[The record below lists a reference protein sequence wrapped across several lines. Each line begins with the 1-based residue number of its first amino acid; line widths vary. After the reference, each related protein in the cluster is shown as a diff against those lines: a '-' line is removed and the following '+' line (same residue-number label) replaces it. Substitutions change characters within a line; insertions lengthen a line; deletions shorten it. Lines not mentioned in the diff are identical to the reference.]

1 MAKKLVKKQDGG
13 ASNKAQRV
21 INRTT
26 NKINRLENRANKA
39 ETKAIKAYDNYN
51 SPSVS
56 SDSKGYWENRT
67 LAQGEKAQRL
77 RERAEDVRVKRS
89 KYTGEKTKNV
99 RLAEQ
104 EFKKGGAVKSKKK

>member
-1 MAKKLVKKQDGG
+1 MAKKLIKKQTGG
-13 ASNKAQRV
+13 TSNKAERV

-39 ETKAIKAYDNYN
+39 DKKSENSLNMYD
-51 SPSVS
+51 S
-56 SDSKGYWENRT
+56 SAGTPNQSYWENR
-67 LAQGEKAQRL
+67 AISQAEKASRL
-77 RERAEDVRVKRS
+77 REKAEDVRTKRS

-104 EFKKGGAVKSKKK
+104 EFKKGGTIKKKK